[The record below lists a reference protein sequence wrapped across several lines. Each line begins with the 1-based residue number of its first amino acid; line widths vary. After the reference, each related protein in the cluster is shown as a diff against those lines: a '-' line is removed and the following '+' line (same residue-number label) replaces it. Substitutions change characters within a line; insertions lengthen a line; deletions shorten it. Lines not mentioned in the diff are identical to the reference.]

1 MNTIENEDR
10 DFSLVDNNDKTKKL
24 YFGTSKAIID
34 PVKLM
39 AKLDRL
45 IDSLKKKETEKV
57 RL

>member
-1 MNTIENEDR
+1 MNTIENND
-10 DFSLVDNNDKTKKL
+10 SVMDNNDKTKKL